1 MNEPFV
7 LGWRTEGATRIELF
21 TEAGPVP
28 SASETMLAG
37 ELSDLRIAEDTE
49 FVLRAHDGLGG
60 YVEERLTVSV
70 GAPEIEALEFAP
82 AFVEP
87 GGTVELSWAVLGDPQ
102 GAEVSLSLT
111 DGEGGEY
118 DLSGKSV
125 VEDRLTLTLE
135 RPGIHSFT
143 LKAWSEI
150 GEDERT
156 AEVVVDDTP
165 SVTLTAS
172 TAEYDGREPVTLSW
186 TSRNARGGLWLYE
199 VLEGGERQLVYEVP
213 ADERA
218 SGSYE
223 VEPERDATYVIV
235 ADNGLGL
242 TAEAK
247 VEVGIGLPAILRFE
261 AEPEEVFWGEEVTLS
276 WDVRLA
282 SEVRLGISAGEQRIA
297 IEVEGMPLEDIS
309 FTGTPLSLTYCE
321 EQVPGWEYPPGDEGC
336 GLIEFPEG
344 FVFPFGGVDQ
354 KQILVY
360 SNGALSFDFFNLRF
374 TYNVEASFPNGSPIH
389 IAPFW
394 SDLDGSHV
402 WYEFAT
408 DERGQFLVV
417 QWRAHLYGWD
427 SSLEFQA
434 VLWEDGTFAFR
445 YGAMDGLGYEEVQRY
460 ADGGYALIGYQTPE
474 GGRWWHNLHVGFDG
488 GTPVPVE
495 GGLSQRS
502 WHYGFVLPVPPAGHH
517 AFRPGGATTVEL
529 VAIGPKGETRATLDV
544 AVRMPVELEA
554 SVDPSVVAPGE
565 PVTLSWTVTPN
576 VEWTPTVYLP
586 MREVDSP
593 FVDISTRPNVVDLFE
608 AGADDSI
615 TWFSFAEGFL
625 FPWGGELHS
634 GVAVSSDGFL
644 SFDPAAWP
652 YHWNGPLPDRVRGEV
667 HLAPFWDDIRAPG
680 GGRILAAVLEDGSHV
695 IQWSKMDRNSRGAD
709 LNFQVVLFPDG
720 AIEYRYGTMAPGC
733 IDEVCWLEANGS
745 SATIGYQNPS
755 GSVWYVLH
763 YGADAVAF
771 PGGLENRSFR
781 MDAGVAGSVTLHPT
795 ATGVYPVCAE
805 VAGYRTCE
813 VLEVGVL
820 SP

>member
-70 GAPEIEALEFAP
+70 EAPEIEALEFAP
-82 AFVEP
+82 AFVAP

-172 TAEYDGREPVTLSW
+172 TAEYDGR
-186 TSRNARGGLWLYE
+186 
-199 VLEGGERQLVYEVP
+199 
-213 ADERA
+213 
-218 SGSYE
+218 
-223 VEPERDATYVIV
+223 
-235 ADNGLGL
+235 
-242 TAEAK
+242 
-247 VEVGIGLPAILRFE
+247 
-261 AEPEEVFWGEEVTLS
+261 
-276 WDVRLA
+276 
-282 SEVRLGISAGEQRIA
+282 
-297 IEVEGMPLEDIS
+297 
-309 FTGTPLSLTYCE
+309 
-321 EQVPGWEYPPGDEGC
+321 
-336 GLIEFPEG
+336 
-344 FVFPFGGVDQ
+344 
-354 KQILVY
+354 
-360 SNGALSFDFFNLRF
+360 
-374 TYNVEASFPNGSPIH
+374 
-389 IAPFW
+389 
-394 SDLDGSHV
+394 
-402 WYEFAT
+402 
-408 DERGQFLVV
+408 
-417 QWRAHLYGWD
+417 
-427 SSLEFQA
+427 
-434 VLWEDGTFAFR
+434 
-445 YGAMDGLGYEEVQRY
+445 
-460 ADGGYALIGYQTPE
+460 
-474 GGRWWHNLHVGFDG
+474 
-488 GTPVPVE
+488 
-495 GGLSQRS
+495 
-502 WHYGFVLPVPPAGHH
+502 
-517 AFRPGGATTVEL
+517 
-529 VAIGPKGETRATLDV
+529 
-544 AVRMPVELEA
+544 
-554 SVDPSVVAPGE
+554 E

-695 IQWSKMDRNSRGAD
+695 IQWSKMDRYSRGAD

-733 IDEVCWLEANGS
+733 IDELEANGS